1 MKSSFWV
8 NSLFYTVLQRG
19 SLFVF
24 GALAFMLVVRGLS
37 KNDNGEWALFL
48 STLTLFETIKQGLL
62 RNPTIKFMGLP
73 QYAQN
78 QKAVQTASLC
88 INIFVTILGVLLFS
102 GGSKIIAQY
111 LQSPVLDVL
120 LKWSVI
126 FLLLLIPFNHFEII
140 LQSKFAFSKIFWANF
155 VRQGSFFLS
164 IVIIYFF
171 FPEYLNLIHLVYLQI
186 FSLLLGTIILYVQV
200 QPYWIKGFDW
210 NKKIIIEMF
219 HFGKYIFGTN
229 LFSNISRNFDHY
241 ITANILGV
249 DTSKFWVANYNL
261 AARINNMMDVPSL
274 AAADVLF
281 PKNVTTLEESG
292 LGKVKYYFEK
302 MVGTILA
309 VIVPIS
315 LFIFIFPKFVI
326 YILADT
332 EYYTAIPILQIT
344 ILFALVRPISY
355 QYGSTL
361 DAIGKPAINFYTNL
375 IFMIVNLSLT
385 YLGLTYFGGIG
396 AAYATVANN
405 IIIFI
410 IMMVVLKRYIN
421 IETKNLFKYMWE
433 TYVLIYQKIRRR

>member
-1 MKSSFWV
+1 MKSSFWA
-8 NSLFYTVLQRG
+8 NSLFYTILQRG

-24 GALAFMLVVRGLS
+24 GALAFMLVVRGFS
-37 KNDNGEWALFL
+37 KYEYGEWALFL

-73 QYAQN
+73 EYAQN
-78 QKAVQTASLC
+78 QKAVQSASLC

-102 GGSKIIAQY
+102 VGANLVAAY
-111 LQSPVLDVL
+111 LQSTVINTL
-120 LKWSVI
+120 LQWSVI
-126 FLLLLIPFNHFEII
+126 FLIILIPFNHFEII
-140 LQSKFAFSKIFWANF
+140 LQSKFAFSKIFWSNF
-155 VRQGSFFLS
+155 TRQGFFFLGV
-164 IVIIYFF
+164 IVLYFF
-171 FPEYLNLIHLVYLQI
+171 LPQYLTLNNLVFLQI
-186 FSLLLGTIILYVQV
+186 FSLLIGTIILYFQV
-200 QPYWIKGFDW
+200 QPYWIKGFEW
-210 NKKIIIEMF
+210 NKTVIVKMF

-249 DTSKFWVANYNL
+249 DSSKFWVANYNL

-281 PKNVTTLEESG
+281 PKNVTALEESG
-292 LGKVKYYFEK
+292 IEKVKYYFEK

-315 LFIFIFPKFVI
+315 IFIFIFPKFVI

-361 DAIGKPAINFYTNL
+361 DAIGKPQVNFYTNL
-375 IFMIVNLSLT
+375 IFMIVNLTLT
-385 YLGLTYFGGIG
+385 YFALKYFGGIG
-396 AAYATVANN
+396 AAYATVLNN
-405 IIIFI
+405 IIIFV
-410 IMMVVLKRYIN
+410 IMMYILKKYIN

-433 TYVLIYQKIRRR
+433 TYVLIYKKIAKR